1 MLNRVAFINMKNRI
15 LSLVIF
21 ITTLSF
27 AQDGYKLAPE
37 TYQAITAKVSGLDE
51 TQARQFA
58 DGIVNST
65 VNKFAYM
72 QTKTTDHATKIYYS
86 RTDLT
91 DQQKVDQAE
100 MGCTDCLVVYFKNHP
115 QSGLVFDHVAGSFED
130 LYPTWNREFLPS
142 ATVDN
147 INESFKYREVK
158 DRTTGTDIRFMKANG
173 TWQIYNW
180 TK

>member
-1 MLNRVAFINMKNRI
+1 MKN
-15 LSLVIF
+15 LIF
-21 ITTLSF
+21 TLALLITTLTF
-27 AQDGYKLAPE
+27 AQDGYKLTPE
-37 TYQAITAKVSGLDE
+37 TYQAINAKVSNLDE
-51 TQARQFA
+51 GAARAFA
-58 DGIVNST
+58 DRLAGTSET
-65 VNKFAYM
+65 EFAYM
-72 QTKTTDHATKIYYS
+72 QTKTTEKATKFYYT

-91 DQQKVDQAE
+91 QKEQVDQNE
-100 MGCTDCLVVYFKNHP
+100 MGCSDCLVVYFKNQP
-115 QSGLVFDHVAGSFED
+115 TGLVFDQVAGSFED

-147 INESFKYREVK
+147 VNESFKYREVK